1 MKHLSSKKI
10 TIPPIRHIY
19 KILPGRKIKMKNGD
33 VLILS
38 KEDFDFIDGYY
49 QEVKLSTSKVENYM
63 ICSK

>member
-1 MKHLSSKKI
+1 
-10 TIPPIRHIY
+10 
-19 KILPGRKIKMKNGD
+19 MKNGD